1 MILGYLEI
9 YLTINGED
17 NQYEKKSLYR
27 NNSLKASFFFGAY
40 FNCKLSYIYLRYY
53 DTCIIKKNIKEIKCV
68 TVANKCYKNYRVWKI
83 PIHTIRKIC
92 F

>member
-40 FNCKLSYIYLRYY
+40 FNCKLSYIYLRY
-53 DTCIIKKNIKEIKCV
+53 
-68 TVANKCYKNYRVWKI
+68 
-83 PIHTIRKIC
+83 
-92 F
+92 